1 MCWLK
6 HLWWIYFSN
15 YNNDQYSILKLPTCH
30 QPYLCKLLKQLNLRA
45 HQTFILHFLISIFTL
60 KKKILFIAVPLN
72 FSVGF
77 SPKFSRTYISARW
90 DTFHTCAHCVVLR
103 VILLP
108 LFFQTITTSSLLPF
122 YCFFGPISL
131 ELYAKIEIHFY
142 FDKFYHFGIV
152 ETRHSLALSL
162 DWTF

>member
-1 MCWLK
+1 MPPALTLQIAETVEFK
-6 HLWWIYFSN
+6 SSSNFYFA
-15 YNNDQYSILKLPTCH
+15 LP
-30 QPYLCKLLKQLNLRA
+30 
-45 HQTFILHFLISIFTL
+45 HFYFYFE
-60 KKKILFIAVPLN
+60 KKNPLIAVLLN

-90 DTFHTCAHCVVLR
+90 DTFHICAHCVVFR

-162 DWTF
+162 DCTF